1 MKNFISFPFF
11 FEFQRNN
18 NDSIFLYYEIKY
30 KNMIKRTFQL
40 KYSYKN
46 VFAKSCLKFYEK
58 LKTPT
63 RFQNYINN
71 SIQKKI

>member
-1 MKNFISFPFF
+1 
-11 FEFQRNN
+11 
-18 NDSIFLYYEIKY
+18 
-30 KNMIKRTFQL
+30 MIKRTFQL

-63 RFQNYINN
+63 RFQNYVNN